1 MNEKMKKLLKRK
13 ARGISDF
20 ISTLIC
26 LGVIFSFVMAMIYTY
41 GGILK
46 EENIHRIHRKYLLS
60 MEREGYLT
68 SSYEAALIADLTA
81 EGATNIVLAGTSNA
95 PVGYGQTVILK
106 IECDIPVES
115 VQFLGTSVIGTR
127 TGGTKHVV
135 VEKEAT
141 AFY

>member
-1 MNEKMKKLLKRK
+1 MVKKYKKLLSKK
-13 ARGISDF
+13 VKGMSEF
-20 ISTLIC
+20 LSTLIC
-26 LGVIFSFVMAMIYTY
+26 LGVIFTFVMAIIYTY
-41 GGILK
+41 GGIIK
-46 EENIHRIHRKYLLS
+46 EEDIHRIHRKYLLS

-68 SSYEAALIADLTA
+68 PSYEAALIADLTA

-95 PVGYGQTVILK
+95 PVGYGQTVILR
-106 IECDIPVES
+106 IECDIPVDKI
-115 VQFLGTSVIGTR
+115 QFSSMVGRR